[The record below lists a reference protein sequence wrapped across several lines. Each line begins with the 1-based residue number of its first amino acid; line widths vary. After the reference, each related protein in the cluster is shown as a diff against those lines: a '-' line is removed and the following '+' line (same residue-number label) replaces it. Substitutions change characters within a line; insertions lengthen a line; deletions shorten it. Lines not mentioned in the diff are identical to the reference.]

1 MGNKIICIYPDF
13 LSNKQIKIIFI
24 AFFTLASPAHST
36 EPDSDCIEWFKNGNI
51 KSNSKSCDLDCA
63 TLPIDL
69 TTFMCPNQCE
79 LLCNFKIEKN
89 FLGKLVY
96 YPGLTP
102 SEKKLVEKN
111 PDEAIKVFIQKN
123 RAEWSSNRNF
133 PEQGLNDEGDA
144 FRHFIWA
151 GLLTKELG
159 TEKAKKFLD
168 AHEAS
173 PLQSNSERNMDLFNN
188 DKGISSAQNLI
199 INNTWSLEN
208 LEKTGLDLL
217 RSKNLN
223 VLKPGL
229 KIPEA
234 PK

>member
-1 MGNKIICIYPDF
+1 MIKLILAALFTFVVPCYSMQPD
-13 LSNKQIKIIFI
+13 
-24 AFFTLASPAHST
+24 A
-36 EPDSDCIEWFKNGNI
+36 DCIEWFKDGNI
-51 KSNSKSCDLDCA
+51 KSNSKSCVLDCV
-63 TLPIDL
+63 TLQIDL
-69 TTFMCPNQCE
+69 TTFMCRDQCE
-79 LLCNFKIEKN
+79 LLCNSKIENK
-89 FLGKLVY
+89 FIGKVIY

-102 SEKKLVEKN
+102 AEKKLVEKN
-111 PDEAIKVFIQKN
+111 PDQAINVFIQKN
-123 RAEWSSNRNF
+123 RAEWSSSRNF
-133 PEQGLNDEGDA
+133 PEQGINDEGDA

-159 TEKAKKFLD
+159 SEKAKQFLD
-168 AHEAS
+168 AHEAN
-173 PLQSNSERNMDLFNN
+173 PLQSNSERNMDQFNN

-199 INNTWSLEN
+199 SNKNWSLEN

-217 RSKNLN
+217 RSKNLD